1 MNAAPKGFA
10 ENHGADGDRNDRR
23 IAAGVPWNNE
33 IWLLTA
39 IGRVAFMN
47 TAKSIKFLLALFLAF
62 PIMLLCQAE
71 GQKRT
76 LIINGQSTQVP
87 LIEVN
92 GHPYVGLEALADALN
107 GSLSSSGTMFALSLS
122 SGSANSASSAPNRVD
137 AAPVPAAQA
146 QAVPASNQGFSKQ
159 FLDAGIEE
167 MSTLREWHTALAS
180 AIQNGIPLSAGLLA
194 PYKAQAATNLRL
206 AEMAASTSADHS
218 AFQLLNNGFQNM
230 GKLADKYINRR
241 ADLTYISPD
250 ALKNDELDQRL
261 IACGRS
267 LRSMAASGQFVDDGS
282 CD

>member
-1 MNAAPKGFA
+1 MN
-10 ENHGADGDRNDRR
+10 R
-23 IAAGVPWNNE
+23 
-33 IWLLTA
+33 T
-39 IGRVAFMN
+39 
-47 TAKSIKFLLALFLAF
+47 KSITLSLTVALLIAPMIVLS
-62 PIMLLCQAE
+62 Q
-71 GQKRT
+71 GGGHKQT

-87 LIEVN
+87 LIQVN
-92 GHPYVGLEALADALN
+92 GHPYVGLEALADALS
-107 GSLSSSGTMFALSLS
+107 GSLSSSDTMFALSFS
-122 SGSANSASSAPNRVD
+122 IGSTNGASSVTGASAPTAPAMQSQ
-137 AAPVPAAQA
+137 AA
-146 QAVPASNQGFSKQ
+146 PASNQGFSKQ

-206 AEMAASTSADHS
+206 AEVAAVTPADHS
-218 AFQLLNNGFQNM
+218 AVQLLNNGFQNM

-250 ALKNDELDQRL
+250 ALKSDELDQRL

-267 LRSMAASGQFVDDGS
+267 LRSMAANGQFVDDGS

>member
-1 MNAAPKGFA
+1 MN
-10 ENHGADGDRNDRR
+10 R
-23 IAAGVPWNNE
+23 
-33 IWLLTA
+33 T
-39 IGRVAFMN
+39 
-47 TAKSIKFLLALFLAF
+47 KSSTLLLAAA
-62 PIMLLCQAE
+62 LLIAPVIVISQ
-71 GQKRT
+71 GQKQT

-87 LIEVN
+87 LIQVN

-107 GSLSSSGTMFALSLS
+107 GSLSSSDAMFALSFS
-122 SGSANSASSAPNRVD
+122 TGSTNSASSATNRAS
-137 AAPVPAAQA
+137 AAAVPAAQT
-146 QAVPASNQGFSKQ
+146 QAAAVSSQGFSKQ

-194 PYKAQAATNLRL
+194 PYKAQATTNLRL
-206 AEMAASTSADHS
+206 AEVAATTPGDHS

-250 ALKNDELDQRL
+250 ALKSDELDQRL

>member
-1 MNAAPKGFA
+1 MEFRRTITCPLVRRKWAQ
-10 ENHGADGDRNDRR
+10 EVELRR
-23 IAAGVPWNNE
+23 ISIFILVLKRRG
-33 IWLLTA
+33 TS
-39 IGRVAFMN
+39 MN
-47 TAKSIKFLLALFLAF
+47 RMKSITLLIAAALLVA
-62 PIMLLCQAE
+62 PMIVLSQAG
-71 GQKRT
+71 GQKQT

-87 LIEVN
+87 LIQVN

-107 GSLSSSGTMFALSLS
+107 GSLSSSDTMFALSFS
-122 SGSANSASSAPNRVD
+122 TGSANSASSATTRAS
-137 AAPVPAAQA
+137 AATASAAQS
-146 QAVPASNQGFSKQ
+146 QAAAANQGFSKQ

-206 AEMAASTSADHS
+206 AEVAAVTPSDHN

-250 ALKNDELDQRL
+250 SLKNDELDQRL

-267 LRSMAASGQFVDDGS
+267 LRSMAANGQFVDDGS

>member
-1 MNAAPKGFA
+1 MNRTKS
-10 ENHGADGDRNDRR
+10 
-23 IAAGVPWNNE
+23 ITL
-33 IWLLTA
+33 LLTV
-39 IGRVAFMN
+39 GLLVAPMIVLSQGGGH
-47 TAKSIKFLLALFLAF
+47 K
-62 PIMLLCQAE
+62 Q
-71 GQKRT
+71 T
-76 LIINGQSTQVP
+76 LVINGQSTQVP
-87 LIEVN
+87 LIQVN

-107 GSLSSSGTMFALSLS
+107 GSLSSSDTMFALSFS
-122 SGSANSASSAPNRVD
+122 TGSTNSTSSATSGAS
-137 AAPVPAAQA
+137 AATAPASQSQA
-146 QAVPASNQGFSKQ
+146 ATASNQGFSKQ

-206 AEMAASTSADHS
+206 AEVAAVTAADHS
-218 AFQLLNNGFQNM
+218 ACQLLNNGFQNM

-250 ALKNDELDQRL
+250 ALKSDELDQRL